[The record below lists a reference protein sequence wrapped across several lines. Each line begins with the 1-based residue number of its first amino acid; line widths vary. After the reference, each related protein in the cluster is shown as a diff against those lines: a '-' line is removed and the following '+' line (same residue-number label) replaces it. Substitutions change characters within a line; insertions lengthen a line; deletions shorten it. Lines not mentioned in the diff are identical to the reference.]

1 MNLVI
6 DASVAFKW
14 IVAEEQEDAAEALLL
29 HGIRRIAPDFLVVE
43 VGNVLRTKIMNGLV
57 DPLQAK
63 AGLRFVRESI
73 DQFVSDGALV
83 DRALEIAAD
92 LNHAIYDCLYIACAE
107 HTQGQLVTADR
118 RLMRKLEG
126 SPYQGVVQALAS

>member
-6 DASVAFKW
+6 DASVAVKW
-14 IVAEEQEDAAEALLL
+14 IVAEEHEDAAETLLL
-29 HGIRRIAPDFLVVE
+29 PGIRRIAPDFLVVE
-43 VGNVLRTKIMNGLV
+43 VGNVMCSKIMNGRV
-57 DPLQAK
+57 DPSQAK
-63 AGLRFVRESI
+63 LGIRFVRESI

-83 DRALEIAAD
+83 DRALDIAAD

-107 HTQGQLVTADR
+107 QMQGQLITADR

-126 SPYQGVVQALAS
+126 SPYQGVFQALAS

>member
-6 DASVAFKW
+6 DASVAVKW
-14 IVAEEQEDAAEALLL
+14 IVAEEHEDAAETLLL
-29 HGIRRIAPDFLVVE
+29 PGIRRIAPDFLVVE
-43 VGNVLRTKIMNGLV
+43 VGNVMCSKIMNGRV
-57 DPLQAK
+57 DPSQAK
-63 AGLRFVRESI
+63 LGIRFVRESI

-83 DRALEIAAD
+83 DRALDIAAD

-107 HTQGQLVTADR
+107 HMQGQLITADR

-126 SPYQGVVQALAS
+126 SPYQGVAQALAS

>member
-6 DASVAFKW
+6 DASVAVKW
-14 IVAEEQEDAAEALLL
+14 IVAEEHEDAAEALLL
-29 HGIRRIAPDFLVVE
+29 PGIRRIAPDFLVVE
-43 VGNVLRTKIMNGLV
+43 VGNVMCSKIMNGRV
-57 DPLQAK
+57 DPSQAK
-63 AGLRFVRESI
+63 LGIRFVRESI

-83 DRALEIAAD
+83 DRALDIAAD

-107 HTQGQLVTADR
+107 QMQGQLITADR

-126 SPYQGVVQALAS
+126 SPYQGVAQALAS